1 MCISRLGTG
10 CRMIKILVVDDEKIE
25 REGLK
30 YLLSQDEGI
39 GEICEASN
47 GKQALQIL
55 RTQEIDLLLTDI
67 KMPHM
72 DGLELVRRIKETNDR
87 LQVVIFSGYNDFSFA
102 QEAIRYGVKD
112 YVLKPVDPENFHKV
126 INKAKNEIMKM
137 KEKETNQEIIVK
149 KIKEVIDKLR
159 PYLQNDGGDIQFK
172 RFENGVVYV
181 KLVGACSNCPM
192 ATMTLQDGIENALI
206 NEVPE
211 VIKVVGEE

>member
-1 MCISRLGTG
+1 
-10 CRMIKILVVDDEKIE
+10 
-25 REGLK
+25 
-30 YLLSQDEGI
+30 
-39 GEICEASN
+39 
-47 GKQALQIL
+47 
-55 RTQEIDLLLTDI
+55 
-67 KMPHM
+67 
-72 DGLELVRRIKETNDR
+72 
-87 LQVVIFSGYNDFSFA
+87 
-102 QEAIRYGVKD
+102 
-112 YVLKPVDPENFHKV
+112 
-126 INKAKNEIMKM
+126 MKM
-137 KEKETNQEIIVK
+137 KENETNQEIIVK

>member
-1 MCISRLGTG
+1 
-10 CRMIKILVVDDEKIE
+10 
-25 REGLK
+25 
-30 YLLSQDEGI
+30 
-39 GEICEASN
+39 
-47 GKQALQIL
+47 
-55 RTQEIDLLLTDI
+55 
-67 KMPHM
+67 
-72 DGLELVRRIKETNDR
+72 
-87 LQVVIFSGYNDFSFA
+87 
-102 QEAIRYGVKD
+102 
-112 YVLKPVDPENFHKV
+112 
-126 INKAKNEIMKM
+126 MKM
-137 KEKETNQEIIVK
+137 KKKETNQEIIVK